1 MRVRGDPSSSL
12 GPGGDG
18 GRPSA
23 QHHWDT
29 GFRRYD
35 DLGGSCGHRRGVG
48 GGEGDAGVEAGV
60 GEVEGEVD

>member
-23 QHHWDT
+23 QHHWIPAFAGMT
-29 GFRRYD
+29 IWAGHAVTAVASVGAKETR
-35 DLGGSCGHRRGVG
+35 GSSR
-48 GGEGDAGVEAGV
+48 A
-60 GEVEGEVD
+60 